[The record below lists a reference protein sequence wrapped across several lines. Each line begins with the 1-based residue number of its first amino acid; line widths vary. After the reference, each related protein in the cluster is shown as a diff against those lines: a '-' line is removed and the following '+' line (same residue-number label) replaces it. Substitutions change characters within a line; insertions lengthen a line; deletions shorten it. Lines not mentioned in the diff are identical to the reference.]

1 MSNRLGQHY
10 NRYEK
15 HSYSEYNKHAFD
27 NLKISSGDDI
37 QLSLLHENDIS
48 YMERTDYIVVSS
60 KDRDINN
67 YPSPSHYVVKLPSDF
82 KNVHRIEVVNGVFP
96 DKNNVTREPYLLLK
110 IDELENVMV
119 SNNPQIANSFALLHM
134 AAPIAPGYFINV
146 DKKTF
151 EHVVLNF
158 KTPKASLSKL
168 TLSITD
174 CNGDLFNF
182 GDDSGGPLKE
192 LQNMF
197 VLKIVTLEKS
207 RDSLNMRNVF

>member
-15 HSYSEYNKHAFD
+15 HSYNEYNKHALD
-27 NLKISSGDDI
+27 NLKISSGNDT
-37 QLSLLHENDIS
+37 QLSLLNEKDIT

-158 KTPKASLSKL
+158 KTPKF
-168 TLSITD
+168 IPQ
-174 CNGDLFNF
+174 FF
-182 GDDSGGPLKE
+182 
-192 LQNMF
+192 
-197 VLKIVTLEKS
+197 
-207 RDSLNMRNVF
+207 